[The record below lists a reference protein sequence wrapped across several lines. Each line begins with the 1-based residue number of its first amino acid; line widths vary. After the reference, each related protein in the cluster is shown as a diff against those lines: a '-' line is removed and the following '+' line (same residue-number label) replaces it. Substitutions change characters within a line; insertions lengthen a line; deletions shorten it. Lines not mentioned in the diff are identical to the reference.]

1 MTIAD
6 YCLFVAAILPIL
18 TIGIAKYSA
27 RRTYDNANPR
37 NPEFYR
43 HPFRARVLG
52 AHSNGLEAF
61 PFFAAAVLLAEFRH
75 VPQVRLDELALAFV
89 ALRIVYVGV
98 YLSNLASARSIVWAL
113 ALACNIWIFFL
124 PMFGA

>member
-6 YCLFVAAILPIL
+6 YCLLAAAMLPIL

-27 RRTYDNANPR
+27 RRKYDNANPR
-37 NPEFYR
+37 DPTFYQ

-52 AHSNGLEAF
+52 AHNNGLEAF

-75 VPQVRLDELALAFV
+75 VPQLRLDELAVAFV
-89 ALRIVYVGV
+89 MLRIAYVGV
-98 YLSNLASARSIVWAL
+98 YLSNFASVRSIVWTL
-113 ALACNIWIFFL
+113 ALACNVWIFFL
-124 PMFGA
+124 PMLGG